1 MLQTIQIFIATVNF
15 IGIVSFRLGT
25 VRGCTVIDSRTV
37 IGGRTVGGRTVGGG
51 RMIGRRRIVISSS
64 TISGICPIRIGRI
77 CPVVV
82 IIGDCGT
89 SSHVHDLL
97 WGCGGCR
104 FGE

>member
-1 MLQTIQIFIATVNF
+1 MLQTIQIFIATVHF

-25 VRGCTVIDSRTV
+25 VGGRTV
-37 IGGRTVGGRTVGGG
+37 RGRTVGGRTVSGG
-51 RMIGRRRIVISSS
+51 RMIGRRRIIISST
-64 TISGICPIRIGRI
+64 TISGIRPIRIGRI
-77 CPVVV
+77 CPVVI

-89 SSHVHDLL
+89 SSHVHDLW